1 MSGALGHNE
10 LFLTISNL
18 FHSSGRTGPGTSV
31 LNEQLIQGIKGVTA
45 TSGKVN
51 VLMQAQ

>member
-1 MSGALGHNE
+1 MSSASGHNE
-10 LFLTISNL
+10 LFLTISNV
-18 FHSSGRTGPGTSV
+18 FHSSGRTGSATSV

-45 TSGKVN
+45 VSGKVN